1 MVKLKDIADA
11 LGVSLTVV
19 SRVLNPKPD
28 KYGFV
33 AEATRE
39 LVLKK
44 AAEMGYRRNRSAEF
58 LARGGR
64 SANIGV
70 FLPLTANSLI
80 AELIMGISEGSNRH
94 GFPVNY
100 FFGFSEESYMNF
112 FRHVSGNANSAMITY
127 PSLTCLRLLHGTVA
141 QYIAEGGKVAFIAP
155 YNFDFQYDGA
165 LIMGVDNVL
174 GGRIAAERLIERHCR
189 HFLNCHPAEQLDGL
203 RSRGFLQTLTAQPVE
218 SDEPAGILKQ
228 LRKWRPEDF
237 SENAPLGIF
246 AHSDSVALQLMRAV
260 RDTRWRV
267 GGNLLIIGYDNSFL
281 TDQLPVTLT
290 TIGQPFRQLGETLM
304 DRVVELL
311 YDRPVRSEM
320 LAPFLVPR
328 ESA

>member
-94 GFPVNY
+94 GF
-100 FFGFSEESYMNF
+100 
-112 FRHVSGNANSAMITY
+112 
-127 PSLTCLRLLHGTVA
+127 
-141 QYIAEGGKVAFIAP
+141 AP
-155 YNFDFQYDGA
+155 
-165 LIMGVDNVL
+165 
-174 GGRIAAERLIERHCR
+174 GR
-189 HFLNCHPAEQLDGL
+189 F
-203 RSRGFLQTLTAQPVE
+203 
-218 SDEPAGILKQ
+218 
-228 LRKWRPEDF
+228 
-237 SENAPLGIF
+237 
-246 AHSDSVALQLMRAV
+246 
-260 RDTRWRV
+260 
-267 GGNLLIIGYDNSFL
+267 
-281 TDQLPVTLT
+281 
-290 TIGQPFRQLGETLM
+290 
-304 DRVVELL
+304 
-311 YDRPVRSEM
+311 
-320 LAPFLVPR
+320 
-328 ESA
+328 